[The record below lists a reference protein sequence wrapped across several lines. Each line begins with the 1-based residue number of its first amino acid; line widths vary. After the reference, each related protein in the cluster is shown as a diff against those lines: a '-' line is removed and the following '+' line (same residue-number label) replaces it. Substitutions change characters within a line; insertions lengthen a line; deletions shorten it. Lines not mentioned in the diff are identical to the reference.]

1 MSVLLAKTWTGSDP
15 AGWWMSEKLDG
26 VRAVWDGLDLRSRT
40 GNVLDAPQWWRDL
53 LPPISLDGELWIGR
67 GKFQQVVGQVC
78 SAAGDWRDVRY
89 MVFDAPATAG
99 AFEERMAIAADS
111 VVGSRVAAV
120 VEHAR
125 CQGDWHLRQELGRVE
140 NVGGEGLMLRQPFSH
155 YEAVRSSTLL
165 KVKSSADAEAVVV
178 GHEQGSGR
186 HAGCLGAL
194 VVQMNDGTTFR
205 LGTGLTDR
213 LRRRPPRIGT
223 TVTFK
228 FQGMTDAGIPRFA
241 SFLRVTPAA

>member
-1 MSVLLAKTWTGSDP
+1 MSVLLAKNWTGSDP
-15 AGWWMSEKLDG
+15 TGWWMSEKLDG
-26 VRAVWDGLDLRSRT
+26 VRAVWDGLALRSRT
-40 GNVLDAPQWWRDL
+40 GNVIDAPQWWRDS
-53 LPPISLDGELWIGR
+53 LPAVSLDGELWIGR
-67 GKFQQVVGQVC
+67 GKFQQVVGKAG
-78 SAAGDWRDVRY
+78 STAGDWRDVQY

-99 AFEERMAIAADS
+99 TFEERMAVAADS
-111 VVGSRVAAV
+111 VAGSCVAAV

-140 NVGGEGLMLRQPFSH
+140 NFGGEGLMLRQPFSH
-155 YEAVRSSTLL
+155 YEAARSSTLL